1 MRRLPPRP
9 VAALLAVGALALVAC
24 APDGP
29 DAYTAQA
36 DDAPPAT
43 RAPSTSEPAESMSDE
58 SGSDGSA
65 DEPAD
70 DSVPADSVPAG
81 SVPAETF
88 PPNGETVV
96 VLGLDN
102 TFREET
108 IEVEAGT
115 EVLWE
120 NRGRNDHNV
129 VPVDETADWGV
140 EVEDFTPGDE
150 YSLVFDTP
158 GEYPYYCSIHGTAE
172 VGMIGTVVV
181 TG

>member
-1 MRRLPPRP
+1 MQSPTARAF
-9 VAALLAVGALALVAC
+9 AALLAVGALALVAC

-29 DAYTAQA
+29 DAFTAQV

-43 RAPSTSEPAESMSDE
+43 RPPSTSEPAESMSDDSAPDE
-58 SGSDGSA
+58 SAGDSA
-65 DEPAD
+65 PD
-70 DSVPADSVPAG
+70 D

-150 YSLVFDTP
+150 YSLVFGTP

>member
-1 MRRLPPRP
+1 
-9 VAALLAVGALALVAC
+9 
-24 APDGP
+24 
-29 DAYTAQA
+29 
-36 DDAPPAT
+36 
-43 RAPSTSEPAESMSDE
+43 MSDE
-58 SGSDGSA
+58 SAPDESAPDESA
-65 DEPAD
+65 DESAGDSPPD
-70 DSVPADSVPAG
+70 D

-88 PPNGETVV
+88 PPNGETIV

-102 TFREET
+102 SFREEI

-129 VPVDETADWGV
+129 VPVDETAEWGV
-140 EVEDFTPGDE
+140 EVADFTPGDE

-172 VGMIGTVVV
+172 VGMTGTVVV

>member
-1 MRRLPPRP
+1 MPSPIAGRRPSAR
-9 VAALLAVGALALVAC
+9 AFSALLVVGALALVSC

-29 DAYTAQA
+29 DAYTAA
-36 DDAPPAT
+36 AADAPPAT
-43 RAPSTSEPAESMSDE
+43 RAPSTSEPAELFSDE
-58 SGSDGSA
+58 S
-65 DEPAD
+65 AD
-70 DSVPADSVPAG
+70 DSSDDSAPAD

-96 VLGLDN
+96 VLGFDN
-102 TFREET
+102 SFREEI

-129 VPVDETADWGV
+129 LPVDETADWGI

-150 YSLVFDTP
+150 YARVFDTP
-158 GEYPYYCSIHGTAE
+158 GEYPYYCSIHGTPE
-172 VGMIGTVVV
+172 IGMIGTVIV